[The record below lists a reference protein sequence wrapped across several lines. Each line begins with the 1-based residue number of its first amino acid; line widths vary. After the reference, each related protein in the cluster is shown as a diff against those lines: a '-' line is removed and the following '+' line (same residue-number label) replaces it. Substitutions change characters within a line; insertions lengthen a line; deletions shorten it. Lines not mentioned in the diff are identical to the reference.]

1 MSTVGFWLAAA
12 ERSRLEVTVEPTTQ
26 DTAVVRLVGR
36 LDLLTC
42 GDVKERLNGL
52 VQDGHSQ
59 LVLDLQQVSFM
70 DSSGLGAL
78 IGGLKSARIA
88 GGDLRIARPA
98 EQTSMIL
105 ELTNL
110 NRVLVTYSTIEEALA
125 SF

>member
-1 MSTVGFWLAAA
+1 MGGFSQAAA
-12 ERSRLEVTVEPTTQ
+12 DGLLDVTVEPTTH
-26 DTAVVRLVGR
+26 DTAVVRLDGR

-42 GDVKERLNGL
+42 GAVKEGL
-52 VQDGHSQ
+52 AGAVQDGYRH

-78 IGGLKSARIA
+78 ISSLKTARLA

-98 EQTSMIL
+98 EQTAMIL

-110 NRVLVTYSTIEEALA
+110 NRVLIIYDTVEEALA
-125 SF
+125 GF